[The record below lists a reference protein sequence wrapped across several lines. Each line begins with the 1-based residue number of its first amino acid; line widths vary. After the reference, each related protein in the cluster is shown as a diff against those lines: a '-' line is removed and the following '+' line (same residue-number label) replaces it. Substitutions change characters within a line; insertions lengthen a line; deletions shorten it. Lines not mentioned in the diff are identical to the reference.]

1 MPRFELL
8 LADADGTLLDFHAAE
23 YAALHEACALHD
35 VPLDDERAASYK
47 AINESLWRA
56 LERGEVTQQAL
67 RTLRFSR
74 FLESLGLE
82 RDPERLANA
91 FTDALAMHAEEIEG
105 ARAFVAA
112 AAARVPV
119 IVVTNGIAS
128 VQRSRFARTPMSR
141 YFSGCVISG
150 EVGFSKPD
158 PRILFKALEMG
169 GVAAERA
176 LMLGDEPTSDIAA
189 ACAAGVKSCW
199 FNPTGRRNQT
209 PHTPDFEVR
218 ALDEVLAWL

>member
-1 MPRFELL
+1 MYKRQILSCNVASSVLKLVFPHRSPTPPTVTCAMDAPASTHARLPATARPMSSWQWMPTF
-8 LADADGTLLDFHAAE
+8 TPSKAARTS
-23 YAALHEACALHD
+23 A
-35 VPLDDERAASYK
+35 VRARMAS
-47 AINESLWRA
+47 
-56 LERGEVTQQAL
+56 GM
-67 RTLRFSR
+67 
-74 FLESLGLE
+74 
-82 RDPERLANA
+82 DPPRVSHSTSVSAPP
-91 FTDALAMHAEEIEG
+91 
-105 ARAFVAA
+105 R

-189 ACAAGVKSCW
+189 ARAAGVKSCW
-199 FNPTGRRNQT
+199 FNPTGRRNQAQ
-209 PHTPDFEVR
+209 HTPDFEVR